1 MIKVNYMNYI
11 VPICAGVSL
20 INQILLFIINPGII
34 YSDGDTSNNYENKIY
49 CHYCKFFYPKSNKKM
64 EHCFICNICVCNL
77 DHHCGV
83 VGKCVGRYNTFIF
96 SSFVLTI
103 SGFIFSLYM
112 LLFNFMFHKKK

>member
-1 MIKVNYMNYI
+1 MNFI
-11 VPICAGVSL
+11 APICAGITL

-34 YSDGDTSNNYENKIY
+34 YSNSDIINYDDKIY
-49 CHYCKFFYPKSNKKM
+49 CHYCKFFYPKNNKKM

-83 VGKCVGRYNTFIF
+83 VGKCVGKYNTIIF
-96 SSFVLTI
+96 SFFVLTI

-112 LLFNFMFHKKK
+112 MLFNFIFYRNK